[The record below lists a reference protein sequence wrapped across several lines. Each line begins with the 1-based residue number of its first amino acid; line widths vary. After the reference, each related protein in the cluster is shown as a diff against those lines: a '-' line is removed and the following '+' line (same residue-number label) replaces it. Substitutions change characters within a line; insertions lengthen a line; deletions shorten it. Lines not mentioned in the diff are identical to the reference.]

1 LAVTDIGL
9 EIVDHFAVHIGKCMC
24 SADCIRALATLVAMA
39 SVVAPSAEDLAI
51 YNKPV
56 PATIILF
63 MGLS

>member
-1 LAVTDIGL
+1 
-9 EIVDHFAVHIGKCMC
+9 MC